1 MSRVNTA
8 LYFNLFVHA
17 ALWAASSLG
26 AVSAT
31 GPLDSLELEK
41 DGIYFTIYGFTRVFN
56 RSRDIYELRDIRA
69 LRRTQDV
76 KYTTSV
82 SVPCDVRVKT
92 QE

>member
-31 GPLDSLELEK
+31 GPLDSRSSSRKMEYTLQ
-41 DGIYFTIYGFTRVFN
+41 FTALQEYSIDRETFT
-56 RSRDIYELRDIRA
+56 SYETFGLYA
-69 LRRTQDV
+69 AH
-76 KYTTSV
+76 
-82 SVPCDVRVKT
+82 KT
-92 QE
+92 